1 MEQKFKKPN
10 LVFIMSDQQRFDTMS
25 CYGNDWINTPRLN
38 ELSEES
44 FIFENAY
51 VTQPVCAPARSSII
65 TGLYPHTAGPTVNKI
80 PLKKDVKTIAEYV
93 DDNYTKG
100 YLGKWHLGDDT
111 IKQRGFDEWI
121 SVEDHYQSSYF
132 TDLPNNDLPYSDLH
146 KWLIDKGFTP
156 TEEGPTGKKIFNDE
170 DRSMLPEDS
179 QMAAFLSEKSED
191 FIERNKD
198 NSFVL
203 YVSTFEPHS
212 PYAGPLDGM
221 YDPNEIPTGPTFL
234 KEPKNVSNIN
244 KARSMYHTSFLK
256 GADQKSDD
264 YMNNYLASRGEDFS
278 TKEGWL
284 KARADYF
291 ANITLVDRMVGRIID
306 SLKKNNLYENT
317 ILVFTS
323 EHGEMMGDHG
333 MLEKRT
339 LYEESA
345 KVPLLMK
352 LPGLDGSQKKIK
364 GSFSQIDLVPTLLSL
379 MNQKQPNNLQGEDKS
394 DCFKTLNLDEN
405 VVVVEWNGTGEI
417 DDRNLGSEEI
427 NELNANPRRSII
439 INRMKLNLTLKDEGE
454 LFDLKND
461 PYEQKNLYH
470 DERFSLIVKSM
481 RRRLIEWQKTNRDS
495 FRFEV

>member
-1 MEQKFKKPN
+1 MSKYSKPN
-10 LVFIMSDQQRFDTMS
+10 LVFIMSDQQRFDTLA

-38 ELSEES
+38 ELSEDS
-44 FIFENAY
+44 FVFENAY
-51 VTQPVCAPARSSII
+51 VTQPVCAPARSSIM

-80 PLKKDVKTIAEYV
+80 PLKKDAKTIAEYV

-146 KWLIDKGFTP
+146 KWLIDKGFSP
-156 TEEGPTGKKIFNDE
+156 TSEGPTGKKIFNDE

-221 YDPNEIPTGPTFL
+221 YDPDMIPTGPTFL
-234 KEPKNVSNIN
+234 KEPNDVSNIN
-244 KARSMYHTSFLK
+244 KARSTYHSSFIK
-256 GADQKSDD
+256 GADQRSDD
-264 YMNNYLASRGEDFS
+264 YMNNYLAARGEDFS

-333 MLEKRT
+333 ML
-339 LYEESA
+339 
-345 KVPLLMK
+345 
-352 LPGLDGSQKKIK
+352 
-364 GSFSQIDLVPTLLSL
+364 
-379 MNQKQPNNLQGEDKS
+379 
-394 DCFKTLNLDEN
+394 
-405 VVVVEWNGTGEI
+405 
-417 DDRNLGSEEI
+417 
-427 NELNANPRRSII
+427 
-439 INRMKLNLTLKDEGE
+439 
-454 LFDLKND
+454 
-461 PYEQKNLYH
+461 
-470 DERFSLIVKSM
+470 
-481 RRRLIEWQKTNRDS
+481 
-495 FRFEV
+495 

>member
-1 MEQKFKKPN
+1 
-10 LVFIMSDQQRFDTMS
+10 
-25 CYGNDWINTPRLN
+25 
-38 ELSEES
+38 
-44 FIFENAY
+44 
-51 VTQPVCAPARSSII
+51 
-65 TGLYPHTAGPTVNKI
+65 
-80 PLKKDVKTIAEYV
+80 
-93 DDNYTKG
+93 
-100 YLGKWHLGDDT
+100 
-111 IKQRGFDEWI
+111 
-121 SVEDHYQSSYF
+121 
-132 TDLPNNDLPYSDLH
+132 
-146 KWLIDKGFTP
+146 
-156 TEEGPTGKKIFNDE
+156 
-170 DRSMLPEDS
+170 
-179 QMAAFLSEKSED
+179 
-191 FIERNKD
+191 
-198 NSFVL
+198 
-203 YVSTFEPHS
+203 
-212 PYAGPLDGM
+212 M

-234 KEPKNVSNIN
+234 KEPDDVSNIN
-244 KARSMYHTSFLK
+244 KARSTYHSSFIK

-278 TKEGWL
+278 TREGWL

-364 GSFSQIDLVPTLLSL
+364 GSFSHIDLVPTLLSL
-379 MNQKQPNNLQGEDKS
+379 MNQEQSNNLQGEDKS

-427 NELNANPRRSII
+427 NELNTNPRRSII
-439 INRMKLNLTLKDEGE
+439 IDRMKLNLTLDDDGE
-454 LFDLKND
+454 LFDLDSD
-461 PYEQKNLYH
+461 PFEEKNLFH
-470 DERFSLIVKSM
+470 DTKYVDVIDSMKNSLIK
-481 RRRLIEWQKTNRDS
+481 WQEINNDN
-495 FRFEV
+495 FRFE